1 MATLT
6 VNGVEYQLD
15 VEPDMPLLWVL
26 RDELGLTGTKFG
38 CGIAACGACTVHV
51 DGRALRSCVTPLGS
65 VDGASITTIEGLA
78 EAVNG
83 TTPDA
88 PTLTQVQQAWIDYQ
102 VPQCGYCQSGMIMAV
117 TDLLN
122 NNPSPSDDDIDRSLS
137 NICRC
142 GSTPRVRKAIRALAS
157 A

>member
-1 MATLT
+1 VH
-6 VNGVEYQLD
+6 VNGNA
-15 VEPDMPLLWVL
+15 
-26 RDELGLTGTKFG
+26 R
-38 CGIAACGACTVHV
+38 
-51 DGRALRSCVTPLGS
+51 RSCVTPISS
-65 VDGASITTIEGLA
+65 VESADITTIEGLA

-83 TTPDA
+83 NAPNA
-88 PTLTQVQQAWIDYQ
+88 PTLSRVQQAWIDHQ

-122 NNPSPSDDDIDRSLS
+122 NNPSPSDSDIDSSLS

-142 GSTPRVRKAIRALAS
+142 GSTPRVRKAIRALAT